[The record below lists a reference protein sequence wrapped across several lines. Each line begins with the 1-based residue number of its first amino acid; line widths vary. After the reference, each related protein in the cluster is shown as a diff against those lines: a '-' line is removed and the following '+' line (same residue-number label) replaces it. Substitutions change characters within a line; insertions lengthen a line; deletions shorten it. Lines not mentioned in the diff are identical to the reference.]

1 MSCMKHLAFAAAI
14 LALPL
19 AVAAEA
25 PAPQSGFS
33 DEVIQ
38 KPPRTE
44 TSRLLEMQRRSGEP
58 EESEIPASIYVDTQ
72 RRSADTFRR
81 PIPETL
87 REDTTRSR

>member
-1 MSCMKHLAFAAAI
+1 MSHIKRMLLAGL

-19 AVAAEA
+19 AVIAENTV
-25 PAPQSGFS
+25 PQSGFS
-33 DEVIQ
+33 DQIIQ

-44 TSRLLEMQRRSGEP
+44 TSRVLDMQRRSGEP

-81 PIPETL
+81 PVPETL
-87 REDTTRSR
+87 REDTTRR